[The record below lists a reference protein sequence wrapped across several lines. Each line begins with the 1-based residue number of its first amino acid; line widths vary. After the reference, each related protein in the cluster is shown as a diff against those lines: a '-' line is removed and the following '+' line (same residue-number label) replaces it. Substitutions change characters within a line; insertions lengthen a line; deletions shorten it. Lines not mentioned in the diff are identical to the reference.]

1 MLLDFNFC
9 TTMLLQ
15 GCYRCHHRGH
25 SALPPSGAPV
35 ASSTIVAVS
44 GLAGARAHSLAGCSS
59 SSGIIDSTPP
69 SSAAESFS
77 QDDLLAL
84 VRDKFVRL
92 MQQQTILPLSVQLAP
107 QVSVVGVC
115 D

>member
-44 GLAGARAHSLAGCSS
+44 GAGAHSLGGPSS
-59 SSGIIDSTPP
+59 SSGIVDSTPP

-84 VRDKFVRL
+84 VRNKFAQL
-92 MQQQTILPLSVQLAP
+92 MQQPANYPSF
-107 QVSVVGVC
+107 VSPACPHRLVW
-115 D
+115 